1 MAICLLCSRRL
12 QFNNSWLCQLDS
24 LCSTSSLL
32 TAKKEKKKKSKTW
45 FKPTVT
51 SLYYYCIWTF
61 NQFHM
66 NAMEKI
72 LAIERGIKI
81 CRSVAICA
89 TQGSEECSD
98 NMVLT
103 WGFSAESHHFAWHR
117 RGTLGLCQS
126 LWRFMAGEMDLPLAS
141 SDTPADCSVWRTIA
155 WEKKGKRLM
164 NYTCP
169 LDW

>member
-1 MAICLLCSRRL
+1 MPTRLPVQYFLLA
-12 QFNNSWLCQLDS
+12 NS
-24 LCSTSSLL
+24 
-32 TAKKEKKKKSKTW
+32 KKKKKKKANLDLS
-45 FKPTVT
+45 PQ
-51 SLYYYCIWTF
+51 SHHCITTAYGLK

-89 TQGSEECSD
+89 TQGSQECSD

-126 LWRFMAGEMDLPLAS
+126 LWRSKAGEMDLPLAS